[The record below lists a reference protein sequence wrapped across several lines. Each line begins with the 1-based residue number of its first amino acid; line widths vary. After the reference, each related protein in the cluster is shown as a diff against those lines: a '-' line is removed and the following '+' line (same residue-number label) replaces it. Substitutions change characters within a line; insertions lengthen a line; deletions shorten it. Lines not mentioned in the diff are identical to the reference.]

1 MSVQRTNEGG
11 LIKGVVMGV
20 GVGTVLFAIA
30 WLLIGTADIGRAWL
44 SDEPARGVRASAVQ
58 PAPAPGPL
66 DGVLASHL
74 AALHDRSL
82 LTSEQGVL
90 VETLDGDVLMSHN
103 ASAPINPGSVLK
115 LAPTLMALERFGPG
129 HRFRTAV
136 LWEGASS
143 DGVLDG
149 SLGVRS
155 DGDPNFGREEAR
167 RLADA
172 VKAAGIR
179 EVNGDLVVSGPFSFF
194 VTEETP
200 EAARRLRDEFVRDG
214 VKIHGAGRIAD
225 AVAGEEIAAVES
237 VPLLEIVQRQNAHSV
252 NRTAD
257 NLGTTVGGPAAIQSY
272 LVETVGVPASEVVV
286 GHASGLGHNAV
297 SARGVML
304 LLRALEASAERYGLT
319 LDQIIPLNGVDAST
333 MRARLA
339 SGDLEGTIA
348 AKTGTH
354 YTQDGGVAAICGVA
368 YTRSRGP
375 VLFVILNSRGPVTD
389 FRKWQDHLL
398 ADAIGALGGG
408 QPPARAVE
416 AIERERQK
424 APEKAGR
431 DPFNERRAD

>member
-1 MSVQRTNEGG
+1 
-11 LIKGVVMGV
+11 
-20 GVGTVLFAIA
+20 
-30 WLLIGTADIGRAWL
+30 
-44 SDEPARGVRASAVQ
+44 
-58 PAPAPGPL
+58 
-66 DGVLASHL
+66 
-74 AALHDRSL
+74 
-82 LTSEQGVL
+82 
-90 VETLDGDVLMSHN
+90 MSHN
-103 ASAPINPGSVLK
+103 ASTPINPGSVLK
-115 LAPTLMALERFGPG
+115 LAPTLMALERFGPE

-136 LWEGASS
+136 LWQGASS

-167 RLADA
+167 RLAEQ
-172 VKAAGIR
+172 VRAAGIR

-200 EAARRLRDEFVRDG
+200 EAARRLRDELVRDG
-214 VKIHGAGRIAD
+214 VKIHGVGRVAD
-225 AVAGEEIAAVES
+225 AVSGEEIGAVES
-237 VPLLEIVQRQNAHSV
+237 ETLVEIVQRQNAHSV

-257 NLGTTVGGPAAIQSY
+257 NLGTTVGGPAAIERY

-286 GHASGLGHNAV
+286 GHASGLGHNAL
-297 SARGVML
+297 SARGVMM
-304 LLRALEASAERYGLT
+304 LLRALEASAERQGLT
-319 LDQIIPLNGVDAST
+319 IDQLIPLNGVDAST

-354 YTQDGGVAAICGVA
+354 YSQDGGVAAICGVA
-368 YTRSRGP
+368 YTRARGP

-408 QPPARAVE
+408 QPPPRALE
-416 AIERERQK
+416 ALARERQK
-424 APEKAGR
+424 TTTEKPGR
-431 DPFNERRAD
+431 DPFDERRAD